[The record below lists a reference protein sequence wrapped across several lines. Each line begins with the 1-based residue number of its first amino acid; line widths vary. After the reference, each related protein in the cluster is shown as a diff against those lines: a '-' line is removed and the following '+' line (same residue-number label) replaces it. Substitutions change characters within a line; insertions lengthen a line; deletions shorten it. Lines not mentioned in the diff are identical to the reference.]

1 MINSDKLD
9 DFVNNNNYSYIST
22 ITYIITYEDK
32 INTIRDNE
40 F

>member
-1 MINSDKLD
+1 MINSDKSN

-22 ITYIITYEDK
+22 ITYIIICEDEVD
-32 INTIRDNE
+32 IMRDNE